1 MTWTVSTI
9 VSEIFYCIIGLFFI
23 SNGVKALKDPDCSK
37 KHTTAL
43 FWFILAFTFI
53 AGAHLPRWITG
64 ACVVLMAALTALRLV
79 APSKSDV
86 PQAAETRKA
95 ADKTGYAVFIPP
107 LTLAVTAVLVA
118 TFLKV
123 LGANNAI
130 GISGTIALLV
140 ALLLFKTKP
149 SYAVTDGTRLVDNVG
164 VTGIL
169 PQVPSL
175 QLPVSVMSLP
185 TASAP

>member
-53 AGAHLPRWITG
+53 VGAHLPRWITG

-79 APSKSDV
+79 APSKSTASRGNPESSRQDRLRRIHS
-86 PQAAETRKA
+86 AAYPGSYRGA
-95 ADKTGYAVFIPP
+95 GRN
-107 LTLAVTAVLVA
+107 L
-118 TFLKV
+118 LK
-123 LGANNAI
+123 
-130 GISGTIALLV
+130 
-140 ALLLFKTKP
+140 
-149 SYAVTDGTRLVDNVG
+149 GTRR
-164 VTGIL
+164 
-169 PQVPSL
+169 Q
-175 QLPVSVMSLP
+175 
-185 TASAP
+185 

>member
-23 SNGVKALKDPDCSK
+23 FNGVKALKDPDCTK

-53 AGAHLPRWITG
+53 VGAHLPRWITG

-123 LGANNAI
+123 LGANNA
-130 GISGTIALLV
+130 LV
-140 ALLLFKTKP
+140 FPEPLP
-149 SYAVTDGTRLVDNVG
+149 SLWHCFCLRPNHPTRLQ
-164 VTGIL
+164 TE
-169 PQVPSL
+169 P
-175 QLPVSVMSLP
+175 
-185 TASAP
+185 AS

>member
-23 SNGVKALKDPDCSK
+23 SNGVKALKDPDCTK

-79 APSKSDV
+79 RKPQKPGKQQTRPATPYSFRRLPWQSPRCWLQPS
-86 PQAAETRKA
+86 
-95 ADKTGYAVFIPP
+95 
-107 LTLAVTAVLVA
+107 
-118 TFLKV
+118 
-123 LGANNAI
+123 
-130 GISGTIALLV
+130 
-140 ALLLFKTKP
+140 
-149 SYAVTDGTRLVDNVG
+149 
-164 VTGIL
+164 
-169 PQVPSL
+169 
-175 QLPVSVMSLP
+175 
-185 TASAP
+185 

>member
-53 AGAHLPRWITG
+53 VGAHLPRWITG

-86 PQAAETRKA
+86 PQPTR
-95 ADKTGYAVFIPP
+95 P
-107 LTLAVTAVLVA
+107 A
-118 TFLKV
+118 TPYSFR
-123 LGANNAI
+123 
-130 GISGTIALLV
+130 
-140 ALLLFKTKP
+140 
-149 SYAVTDGTRLVDNVG
+149 RL
-164 VTGIL
+164 
-169 PQVPSL
+169 PW
-175 QLPVSVMSLP
+175 QLPRCWSQP
-185 TASAP
+185 F

>member
-53 AGAHLPRWITG
+53 VGAHLPRWITG

-79 APSKSDV
+79 AP
-86 PQAAETRKA
+86 TR
-95 ADKTGYAVFIPP
+95 P
-107 LTLAVTAVLVA
+107 A
-118 TFLKV
+118 TPYSFR
-123 LGANNAI
+123 
-130 GISGTIALLV
+130 
-140 ALLLFKTKP
+140 
-149 SYAVTDGTRLVDNVG
+149 RL
-164 VTGIL
+164 
-169 PQVPSL
+169 PW
-175 QLPVSVMSLP
+175 QLPRCWSQPS
-185 TASAP
+185 